1 MGPVETDMLH
11 PPLPTFGKDSLV
23 LAGERGAVSGLEVAR
38 RGDSSPRVVGSGK
51 AWDGRMGA
59 YSGLSTWPSG
69 APSAHVTGLPDAQ
82 VGVELETA

>member
-1 MGPVETDMLH
+1 MT
-11 PPLPTFGKDSLV
+11 
-23 LAGERGAVSGLEVAR
+23 R

-59 YSGLSTWPSG
+59 YSGLLTWPSG
-69 APSAHVTGLPDAQ
+69 APSAHGTGLPDAQ